1 MKAAVHCEMDTG
13 MVFAQL
19 RLSDEAGIREMSDM
33 ATAIV
38 REHFDPLIG
47 KEQNDYM
54 LALFQSRDAIRR
66 QLETG
71 YRYYFVRL
79 EGRNIGFVAFY
90 PKDDSMYLS
99 KFYLYREARGKGY
112 SRRMMDF
119 VIRETRS
126 AGLAGIELN
135 VNRNNSACRAY
146 EHLGFKII
154 RSEKND
160 IGRGFYMD
168 DYVYRL
174 DL

>member
-1 MKAAVHCEMDTG
+1 MKSEME
-13 MVFAQL
+13 FEQL
-19 RLSDEAGIREMSDM
+19 QPSDESGIKEMSDM

-66 QLETG
+66 QLEKG

-79 EGRNIGFVAFY
+79 DGRTIGFVAFY
-90 PKDDSMYLS
+90 PKGDSMVLS
-99 KFYLYREARGKGY
+99 KFYLYREERGKGY

-126 AGLAGIELN
+126 AGLTGIELN
-135 VNRNNSACRAY
+135 VNRHNSACRAY
-146 EHLGFKII
+146 EHLGFRII

-160 IGRGFYMD
+160 IGQGFYMD
-168 DYVYRL
+168 DHVYRL

>member
-1 MKAAVHCEMDTG
+1 
-13 MVFAQL
+13 MVMTFEQL
-19 RLSDEAGIREMSDM
+19 RLSDESGIREMSDM

-66 QLETG
+66 QLENG

-79 EGRNIGFVAFY
+79 EGRNVGFVAFY
-90 PKDDSMYLS
+90 PKGDSMYLS
-99 KFYLYREARGKGY
+99 KFYLYRSQRGNGY

-119 VIRETRS
+119 VIREARRESLT
-126 AGLAGIELN
+126 GIELN
-135 VNRNNSACRAY
+135 VNKGNSACRAY
-146 EHLGFKII
+146 EHLGFRII

-160 IGRGFYMD
+160 IGQGFYMD